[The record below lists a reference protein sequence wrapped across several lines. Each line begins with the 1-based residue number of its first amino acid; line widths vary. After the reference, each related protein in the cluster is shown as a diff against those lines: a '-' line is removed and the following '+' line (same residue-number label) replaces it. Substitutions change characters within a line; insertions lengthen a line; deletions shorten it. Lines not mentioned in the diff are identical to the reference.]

1 MCNGNTITADTTTRS
16 DDIARQA
23 LPAAALYTVLDAMS
37 SAVIVADRHGVIL
50 VRNAVANNMLCAG
63 DDLATALAGISMV
76 GEFPG
81 WRNLPKIIAMSGRMA
96 CWEALQAGDPNSIEP
111 TPTAKPHLRI
121 VVRCTAFRDAE
132 SGTSGVVVQIDETE
146 PHVSP
151 PESTDL
157 SRRLA
162 ALGKLAAQVAHELN
176 NPLDGILRYLN
187 LSLRL
192 AADMPESKLQSY
204 LSESR
209 IGVLRMVQVVGDLLE
224 FSRSTSGDFDESDV
238 NEIVEQ
244 AIRSSTEGH
253 GADGIVVTAD
263 FQSQS
268 MPTVRGSRLYQVCCN
283 LIKNAIDAMPDGGRL
298 TLTTGLVDQEV
309 VIRVADTGVGL
320 PERPEKMFEA
330 FYTTKPS
337 GAGTGLGLAICKDFI
352 EEMGGTSA
360 AVPGPDGGAVFI
372 VRIPTSAWDGKAALR
387 PITRPAG

>member
-1 MCNGNTITADTTTRS
+1 MTPNTTTRS
-16 DDIARQA
+16 DDTGSRA
-23 LPAAALYTVLDAMS
+23 LPAAALYSVLDALE
-37 SAVIVADRHGVIL
+37 SAVVVADRNGSIL
-50 VRNAVANNMLCAG
+50 LRNAIAKDMLCTG
-63 DDLATALAGISMV
+63 DELATAMAGIRIV

-81 WRNLPKIIAMSGRMA
+81 WGNLPRIVAMSGPA
-96 CWEALQAGDPNSIEP
+96 ASWDAIQAGGPHSIEP
-111 TPTAKPHLRI
+111 TPV
-121 VVRCTAFRDAE
+121 VVRCAPFRDAG
-132 SGTSGVVVQIDETE
+132 SGTSGVVVLIDETKSR
-146 PHVSP
+146 VSSS
-151 PESTDL
+151 ESTDL

-162 ALGKLAAQVAHELN
+162 ALGKLAAKVAHELN

-209 IGVLRMVQVVGDLLE
+209 MGVMRMVQIVGDLLE
-224 FSRSTSGDFDESDV
+224 FSRSTDGDFDESDI

-244 AIRSSTEGH
+244 AIRSTTEGQRA
-253 GADGIVVTAD
+253 GGIVVTAD

-283 LIKNAIDAMPDGGRL
+283 LIKNAIDAMPGGGRL
-298 TLTTGLVDQEV
+298 TLTTGVVDQEV

-320 PERPEKMFEA
+320 PEQLEKIFEA

-352 EEMGGTSA
+352 EDMGGTIT
-360 AVPGPDGGAVFI
+360 AVPGEYGGAVFI
-372 VRIPTSAWDGKAALR
+372 VRIPTSACGRSDDRRDGAAEH
-387 PITRPAG
+387 GSN

>member
-1 MCNGNTITADTTTRS
+1 MTPDTTTRS

-37 SAVIVADRHGVIL
+37 SAVVVADRHGVIL

-63 DDLATALAGISMV
+63 DELATALAGISMV

-81 WRNLPKIIAMSGRMA
+81 WRNLPKIVAMSGRMV

-121 VVRCTAFRDAE
+121 VVRCTPFRDAE
-132 SGTSGVVVQIDETE
+132 SGTSGVVVQIDEMD

-209 IGVLRMVQVVGDLLE
+209 IGVMRMVQVVGDLLE
-224 FSRSTSGDFDESDV
+224 FSRSTNGDFDESGV

-244 AIRSSTEGH
+244 AIRSSTEGP

-352 EEMGGTSA
+352 EEMGGTIA
-360 AVPGPDGGAVFI
+360 AIPGQDGGAVFI
-372 VRIPTSAWDGKAALR
+372 VRIPTSACGPSNRRRDGAADH
-387 PITRPAG
+387 GSK

>member
-1 MCNGNTITADTTTRS
+1 MTPDTTTRS

-37 SAVIVADRHGVIL
+37 SAVVVADHHGMIL

-63 DDLATALAGISMV
+63 DELATALAGISMV

-81 WRNLPKIIAMSGRMA
+81 WRNLPKFVAMSGRMA
-96 CWEALQAGDPNSIEP
+96 CWEALQAGDPDSIE
-111 TPTAKPHLRI
+111 PTAKPHLPI
-121 VVRCTAFRDAE
+121 VVRCTPFRDAE
-132 SGTSGVVVQIDETE
+132 SGISGVVVQIDETE

-209 IGVLRMVQVVGDLLE
+209 IGVMRMVQVVGDLLE
-224 FSRSTSGDFDESDV
+224 FSRSTNGDFDESGV

-244 AIRSSTEGH
+244 AIRSSTEGQ
-253 GADGIVVTAD
+253 GADGIVITAD

-283 LIKNAIDAMPDGGRL
+283 LIRNAIDAMPDGGRL

-320 PERPEKMFEA
+320 PEQPERMFEA

-352 EEMGGTSA
+352 EEMGGTIV
-360 AVPGPDGGAVFI
+360 AVPGSDGGAVFI
-372 VRIPTSAWDGKAALR
+372 VRIPTSACGRSHGRRKAA
-387 PITRPAG
+387 ADHGSK